1 MTSTRS
7 NNFWLFLE
15 LLASRKR
22 LIFSLVIIITLVSVV
37 VSLVL
42 PKWYT
47 ATALLL
53 PPKTVSVPFSN
64 LSDWSEA
71 LSLTAGLNLPVRAT
85 PSDIYYRM
93 LKSRAVTSRVI
104 ETFNLAERYDADNY
118 EETYLALMEHANI
131 SVSEEGL
138 IQVAVEDKDPNM
150 AADIANSFVD
160 ELENVSS
167 EIVSDRI
174 GKTREFLSDR
184 LQQVKSEL
192 DSSRAE
198 LERFQLKHRA
208 VDFDEQ
214 TRLAIERAAA
224 LKVNLAEVEFEA
236 RFSALTLGKDNV
248 EMVKLNRKR
257 EIIQNQLRQL
267 ETENPD
273 SSFFSLPVAAI
284 PSLRGEYES
293 LYSKVKVAEALYSV
307 LLEQNEQAKVR
318 EYENLPSVSVLDP
331 ALPPSIRSRPQRT
344 QIVGVSFGLS
354 VILAIFIAAILEYFS
369 RLRQTNPDDYD
380 RLVYFTNTFFGWLPG
395 VKRAG
400 HSVKSSTSDQRKREY
415 NVDIDS

>member
-1 MTSTRS
+1 
-7 NNFWLFLE
+7 
-15 LLASRKR
+15 
-22 LIFSLVIIITLVSVV
+22 

-104 ETFNLAERYDADNY
+104 ETFDLAERYDADNY
-118 EETYLALMEHANI
+118 EETYLALMEYARI

-138 IQVAVEDKDPNM
+138 IQIAVEDKDPNV
-150 AADIANSFVD
+150 AADIANSFVE

-167 EIVSDRI
+167 GIVSDRI
-174 GKTREFLSDR
+174 SKTREFLSER
-184 LQQVKSEL
+184 LEQVKSEL
-192 DSSRAE
+192 DSSRAQ
-198 LERFQLKHRA
+198 LEEFQMKHKA

-236 RFSALTLGKDNV
+236 RLSALTLGKDNV

-257 EIIQNQLRQL
+257 EIIQDQLRQL
-267 ETENPD
+267 ETENSD

-293 LYSKVKVAEALYSV
+293 LFSKVEVAEALYSV

-331 ALPPSIRSRPQRT
+331 ARPPTMRSWPQRSL
-344 QIVGVSFGLS
+344 IVGVSAGLS
-354 VILAIFIAAILEYFS
+354 VIFAIFLAAVMEYFS
-369 RLRQTNPDDYD
+369 RLRHTNPEDYEKLMHFVD
-380 RLVYFTNTFFGWLPG
+380 AFFGWLPG
-395 VKRAG
+395 VKFVDAPPQ
-400 HSVKSSTSDQRKREY
+400 TTPPDQRKRQY
-415 NVDIDS
+415 NVDVDS